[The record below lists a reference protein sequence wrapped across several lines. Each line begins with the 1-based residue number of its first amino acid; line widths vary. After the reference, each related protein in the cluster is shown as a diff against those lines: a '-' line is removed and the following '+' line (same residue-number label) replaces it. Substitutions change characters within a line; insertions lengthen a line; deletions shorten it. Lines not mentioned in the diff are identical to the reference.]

1 VKPTEEVTNDCYQ
14 LVRDVAGKINNEGGI
29 EIATEGHFKDL
40 IHKLETYF
48 IKRYRDKYES

>member
-1 VKPTEEVTNDCYQ
+1 MRPNNEVTKDCYQ
-14 LVRDVAGKINNEGGI
+14 LVKDVAGKVNADGGI

-48 IKRYRDKYES
+48 IKKYRDKYES